1 MSQNLI
7 TVSDLKDMM
16 DKQED
21 FILLDVREKSER
33 DTAKINYNC
42 HHIPMEDVT
51 ARYEEI
57 EKDKDIIIY
66 CHSGVRSFQVC
77 RLLEMYGFARVRSL
91 VGGIDAW
98 SQEIDS
104 TIKRY

>member
-7 TVSDLKDMM
+7 TVSDLKAMM
-16 DKQED
+16 DKHED
-21 FILLDVREKSER
+21 FILLDVREENER
-33 DTAKINYNC
+33 DIAKINYNC
-42 HHIPMEDVT
+42 RHIPMEDVT
-51 ARYEEI
+51 TRYEELQ
-57 EKDKDIIIY
+57 KDKNIVIY

-98 SQEIDS
+98 AQEIDP

>member
-7 TVSDLKDMM
+7 SVSQCKEMM
-16 DKQED
+16 DHNED
-21 FILLDVREKSER
+21 FILVDVRHKEER
-33 DTAKINYNC
+33 DIAKINYNC
-42 HHIPMEDVT
+42 QHLPMEDVT
-51 ARYEEI
+51 ARYEELDK
-57 EKDKDIIIY
+57 EKDIILY

-77 RLLEMYGFARVRSL
+77 RLLEMLGFASVRSL

>member
-7 TVSDLKDMM
+7 SVSQCKEKMDRKD
-16 DKQED
+16 D
-21 FILLDVREKSER
+21 FILLDVREASER
-33 DTAKINYNC
+33 KIAKIKYDC
-42 HHIPMEDVT
+42 CHIPMEDVT
-51 ARYEEI
+51 VRYEELDK
-57 EKDKDIIIY
+57 EKDIILY

-98 SQEIDS
+98 AQEIDT

>member
-7 TVSDLKDMM
+7 SVTELKDLM
-16 DKQED
+16 DQDGD
-21 FILLDVREKSER
+21 FLLVDVREESER
-33 DTAKINYNC
+33 EIAKIKSG
-42 HHIPMEDVT
+42 HHIPMGDITE
-51 ARYEEI
+51 RYEELDKN
-57 EKDKDIIIY
+57 KDVVIY

-77 RLLEMYGFARVRSL
+77 RLLEMFGFARVRSL

-98 SQEIDS
+98 AQEVDT